1 MGVEWVTGP
10 GRRIELRTAPKDVS
24 RFFRVRPGLGTH
36 PHADQS
42 IHAEVVDHSAA
53 NSILAA
59 GTVGRFGTN
68 GEPLGTHGVRDQASM
83 SETLT

>member
-1 MGVEWVTGP
+1 VVP
-10 GRRIELRTAPKDVS
+10 VI
-24 RFFRVRPGLGTH
+24 RVP
-36 PHADQS
+36 PF
-42 IHAEVVDHSAA
+42 
-53 NSILAA
+53 A